1 MELQQGTALRLHGE
15 LDDEAC
21 ASVRGRLA
29 PLLARG
35 LRHLVID
42 LSGVHA
48 LTSDGVRLFT
58 GLDLHLR
65 RQGGGLIL
73 IHASPTVERSV
84 RVHELG
90 DLLDIRD
97 RKHAERPSTTVDLRD
112 PAESGEDVGRLAGVV
127 PLTRRV
133 PARFRPAEGGQG

>member
-1 MELQQGTALRLHGE
+1 MELQRGTALRLHGE

-21 ASVRGRLA
+21 ASVRRRLA

-35 LRHLVID
+35 LRHLVVD

-58 GLDLHLR
+58 GLDQHLR
-65 RQGGGLIL
+65 RQGGGLVL
-73 IHASPTVERSV
+73 IHANPMVERSV

-97 RKHAERPSTTVDLRD
+97 RRHAERPSTTVDLRD
-112 PAESGEDVGRLAGVV
+112 PADSGEDVGRLAGVV

-133 PARFRPAEGGQG
+133 TDQFRPAEGGQG

>member
-21 ASVRGRLA
+21 ASVRRRLA
-29 PLLARG
+29 PLLAQG
-35 LRHLVID
+35 LQHLVID
-42 LSGVHA
+42 LSNVHA

-58 GLDLHLR
+58 GLDQHLR

-73 IHASPTVERSV
+73 IHANPMVGRSV

-97 RKHAERPSTTVDLRD
+97 RRHAERPTVVDLRD

-133 PARFRPAEGGQG
+133 TDRFRPAEGGQG